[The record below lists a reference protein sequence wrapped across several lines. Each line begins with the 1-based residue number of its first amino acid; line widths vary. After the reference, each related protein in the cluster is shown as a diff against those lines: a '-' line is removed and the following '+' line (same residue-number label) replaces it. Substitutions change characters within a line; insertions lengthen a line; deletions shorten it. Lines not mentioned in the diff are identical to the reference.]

1 MTTTCAATGPLLEVR
16 NVRKHYRRG
25 GLFGRRDGVDA
36 VAGVSFRLEAGRC
49 LALAGPSGSGKST
62 LARMVLGLEMPDA
75 GEVLFRGQPVAARTG
90 RDARRAVQA
99 VFQNSLGAVNPRF
112 SAKDIIAEPLRNF
125 FDLRGTAL
133 TARVG
138 DLMAEVGLDPGSME
152 KYPHQFSGGEL
163 QRICIA
169 RALAPGPDLLVLD
182 EAVSSLDMLNQ
193 ARILDLLARV
203 RRDRATAYLFITHDM
218 RVVAAVA
225 DSLAVMDRGRICHYA
240 DDLGAALA
248 DPAHGDAG
256 QSDLYRELLHAV
268 PPADGLVSQD
278 GLVS

>member
-1 MTTTCAATGPLLEVR
+1 MSGNRTTAGPLLEVR

-25 GLFGRRDGVDA
+25 GLFGRRDSVEA
-36 VAGVSFRLEAGRC
+36 VNGVSFHLEAGRC

-62 LARMVLGLEMPDA
+62 LARLVLGLETPDA

-90 RDARRAVQA
+90 RDDRRAVQA

-112 SAKDIIAEPLRNF
+112 SAKDIIAEPLRCF
-125 FDLRGTAL
+125 FGLRGTAL
-133 TARVG
+133 TAKVG
-138 DLMAEVGLDPGSME
+138 DLMAEVGLDPNSME
-152 KYPHQFSGGEL
+152 KLPHQFSGGEL

-169 RALAPGPDLLVLD
+169 RALAPGPELLVLD

-193 ARILDLLARV
+193 ARIVELLAQV
-203 RRDRATAYLFITHDM
+203 RQDRKTAFLFITHDM

-240 DDLGAALA
+240 DSLDAALA
-248 DPAHGDAG
+248 ADRETIPSA
-256 QSDLYRELLHAV
+256 LYRELLLAV
-268 PPADGLVSQD
+268 PPADGRLT
-278 GLVS
+278 

>member
-1 MTTTCAATGPLLEVR
+1 MTTTHSATGPLLEVR

-125 FDLRGTAL
+125 FELRGTAL

-138 DLMAEVGLDPGSME
+138 DLMAEVGLDPESMG

-193 ARILDLLARV
+193 ARIIDLLARV
-203 RRDRATAYLFITHDM
+203 RRDRTTAYLFITHDM

-225 DSLAVMDRGRICHYA
+225 DSLAVMDRGRICHYT
-240 DDLGAALA
+240 DDLDAALP
-248 DPAHGDAG
+248 DPANSDAG
-256 QSDLYRELLHAV
+256 QSGLYRELLLAV
-268 PPADGLVSQD
+268 PPADGLVS
-278 GLVS
+278 